1 MKTIAI
7 ITARGGSKRIPRKNI
22 KKFCGKS
29 IILYSIEAAINSA
42 VFDEIMVSTDDE
54 EIADISRKAGA
65 KVPFFRSPEN
75 SDDYAVTSDV
85 LKEVLMR
92 YNQMG
97 KNFDYGCCIY
107 PTAPFITASKL
118 KRALSIIEE
127 KKADTVIPVVAYSFP
142 PQRAIVIH
150 DGIAKMQFPE
160 NLNVRSQD
168 LEPIYHDCGQ
178 FYAFNIDSFFKS
190 GKLMGENV
198 VPMIMN
204 DLEVQDIDN
213 LEDWKI
219 AEIKYCMMQER
230 K

>member
-1 MKTIAI
+1 
-7 ITARGGSKRIPRKNI
+7 
-22 KKFCGKS
+22 
-29 IILYSIEAAINSA
+29 
-42 VFDEIMVSTDDE
+42 
-54 EIADISRKAGA
+54 
-65 KVPFFRSPEN
+65 
-75 SDDYAVTSDV
+75 
-85 LKEVLMR
+85 MR
-92 YNQMG
+92 YNQEG
-97 KNFDYGCCIY
+97 KTFDYGCCIY
-107 PTAPFITASKL
+107 PTAPFITPNKL
-118 KRALSIIEE
+118 EYAMSLI
-127 KKADTVIPVVAYSFP
+127 KKMKIDTVIPVVAYSFP

-204 DLEVQDIDN
+204 NLEVQDIDN